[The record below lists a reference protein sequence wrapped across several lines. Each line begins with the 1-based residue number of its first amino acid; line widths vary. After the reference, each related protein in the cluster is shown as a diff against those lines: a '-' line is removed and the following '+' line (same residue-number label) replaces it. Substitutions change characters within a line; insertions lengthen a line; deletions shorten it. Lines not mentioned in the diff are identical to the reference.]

1 MKQIATITPLSC
13 CAPGSPPLKGKELDA
28 LAGQF
33 KALSDPTRLS
43 IVNSL
48 ANREEGCVCE
58 FQHLGLSQPTISHH
72 LKILREAGLVEVAR
86 KRGTWT
92 FYRLVPAAVESLAF
106 ALGGSAKPEMVL
118 ATAAG
123 SVAR

>member
-1 MKQIATITPLSC
+1 MKKIATITPITC

-48 ANREEGCVCE
+48 ANQEECCVCE

-72 LKILREAGLVEVAR
+72 LKVLREAGLVEVAR

-92 FYRLVPAAVESLAF
+92 FYRLVPEAVESLAF
-106 ALGGSAKPEMVL
+106 ALGGAPKPEMVL
-118 ATAAG
+118 ATVAG